1 MSLLEAAM
9 RADRVGASWKEN
21 AIVLAAVQAAMPGSP
36 PPPRQL
42 FAAQRVNEAR
52 GMLYDGDFTIICMIA
67 GLGHS
72 LERCAGELLGHYPSK
87 LDRTRIGDRL
97 RNGLDELAAKWVP
110 EGKKQTIRTW
120 RPREAIPRESMEA
133 ARGTTI
139 VMPSQVAHATSRGVK
154 ISGTG

>member
-1 MSLLEAAM
+1 
-9 RADRVGASWKEN
+9 
-21 AIVLAAVQAAMPGSP
+21 
-36 PPPRQL
+36 
-42 FAAQRVNEAR
+42 
-52 GMLYDGDFTIICMIA
+52 MLYDGDFTIICMIA